1 MSAAAA
7 VRPPVA
13 GSPLPPTLSWMSA
26 AAVLPP
32 TLSWTRNS
40 RKNGGLAATEELGD
54 VHPGRTMNILTIR
67 RPNPKPF
74 AALIP
79 NHRIPNLR

>member
-26 AAVLPP
+26 AAAAVLPP
-32 TLSWTRNS
+32 ILSWTRNS

-54 VHPGRTMNILTIR
+54 VHPGRTMNILAIR
-67 RPNPKPF
+67 RPNPKPS
-74 AALIP
+74 AP
-79 NHRIPNLR
+79 P

>member
-26 AAVLPP
+26 AAAAAILPR
-32 TLSWTRNS
+32 SQ
-40 RKNGGLAATEELGD
+40 LAATITRRAIPRSFFLLLPRSRFLLGAT
-54 VHPGRTMNILTIR
+54 VPSYSSE
-67 RPNPKPF
+67 
-74 AALIP
+74 
-79 NHRIPNLR
+79 NHRPADD